1 MRLVLALLVV
11 WLIACFL
18 IVREPT
24 VNKPAKV
31 DAVLVLGP
39 PEVDGRLQLAEHLMA
54 QRLAGTLVVSIQSPK
69 QHDARVLCQAPPAG
83 LKLICFAPDPATTR
97 GEAEEIGRLAKLH
110 GWKSIMVV
118 TSIYHVSRARLIV
131 SRCVPGRVLMIAAP
145 ASRRWRSG
153 RTSSAIRQPATSR
166 PSRTPAADPRRYC
179 LRETVTM
186 NFGSRCTTSVRPT
199 RARSSGR

>member
-1 MRLVLALLVV
+1 MPNRTDSARRRRSGKAAPKRRGGRWRRRLLRLVLALLVV

-24 VNKPAKV
+24 VNKPAMV

-54 QRLAGTLVVSIQSPK
+54 ERLAGTLVVSIQSPK

-131 SRCVPGRVLMIAAP
+131 SRCMPGRVLMIAAP
-145 ASRRWRSG
+145 GKPSVAQWAYQFG
-153 RTSSAIRQPATSR
+153 YQTAGYIKALTHTS
-166 PSRTPAADPRRYC
+166 C
-179 LRETVTM
+179 
-186 NFGSRCTTSVRPT
+186 
-199 RARSSGR
+199 